1 MSSTFL
7 RGLYVSSAIVMAF
20 AAPSFAQDQTFTL
33 TVTDSDQPYQTPGY
47 TFRVIPITV
56 TNPSAFRVDSIAF
69 SATGPGTI
77 GIVDFIIFT
86 QGATIPSG
94 AGVSY
99 STHAS
104 DPNAAGFFFDG
115 NPNGVDSNFVLGIG
129 PAGPL
134 TAGEYQLVIAPYDS
148 AGNAGDITV
157 TFDLY
162 GVFSALF
169 VTPPPPPV
177 VNELEEF
184 LAATGG
190 AARLLVVDANGV
202 VRKVGNVSMAARDAQ
217 EREAL
222 RGGGTITSSSKG
234 TTGLVG
240 NVYTWAEISGFRL
253 AEKDTGSA
261 VINGA
266 GLAVGADVEIGP
278 DMVAGLSLGYSDI
291 DAAETGFTQSGAYT
305 YLQPYFAYRS
315 GAWSGN
321 ASLLYGWGDYTQ
333 TSIAGTG
340 DADVE
345 LTAVSFEGGYDI
357 SAGANLTVTPTIGLL
372 YGRETS
378 VGTNGTLAAV
388 SGVSEFTQASLGA
401 ILSTSGATGTL
412 SVGAH
417 LDWLE
422 QDGSLALASQFV
434 AEDGVTGRIEVGGEA
449 NIGRGM
455 TVMGSLELGGIGGN
469 TESVYG
475 GINFAIRF

>member
-1 MSSTFL
+1 M
-7 RGLYVSSAIVMAF
+7 
-20 AAPSFAQDQTFTL
+20 
-33 TVTDSDQPYQTPGY
+33 
-47 TFRVIPITV
+47 
-56 TNPSAFRVDSIAF
+56 
-69 SATGPGTI
+69 
-77 GIVDFIIFT
+77 
-86 QGATIPSG
+86 
-94 AGVSY
+94 
-99 STHAS
+99 
-104 DPNAAGFFFDG
+104 
-115 NPNGVDSNFVLGIG
+115 
-129 PAGPL
+129 
-134 TAGEYQLVIAPYDS
+134 IAPFDF